1 MRRQPRLRGWLTL
14 LFAALIDMRSSPARC
29 ASLACTT
36 AAQPATSS
44 YVARSIATFVKRG
57 SRTFDVMPYKLTV
70 WQNAVKLAYGTGA
83 MKRRII
89 FCTLR
94 SRSSGM

>member
-1 MRRQPRLRGWLTL
+1 MQPE
-14 LFAALIDMRSSPARC
+14 
-29 ASLACTT
+29 
-36 AAQPATSS
+36 TSS
-44 YVARSIATFVKRG
+44 YVASSIATFVKRG
-57 SRTFDVMPYKLTV
+57 SRTFDVMPYKPTV

-89 FCTLR
+89 FSTLR